1 MDPNEKVAN
10 DKVSRLENEI
20 KVLKN
25 EVQAVLLDLRES
37 YLNMQNPF
45 QTVAGP
51 AAIQPI
57 VIQERAPA
65 SEPRQEIP
73 RDRSRME
80 ESDAKGL
87 APEEKP
93 DQGGA
98 LKTGGNSRS
107 EYDGIAGPEVPAAPL
122 EIKTASRGHSGSIAG
137 AAKPAADMINN
148 SKLDLATVAGLTAW
162 VEDSCQKIGR
172 ERSEAILDIST
183 AMGYLTEEIRPI
195 LLKLIALS
203 PPPASETPVGTRG
216 YVDSLIRLNGLLSK
230 ENRDESAFLLLS
242 LLSGKARHG

>member
-37 YLNMQNPF
+37 YLNMENPF
-45 QTVAGP
+45 HTASGP

-65 SEPRQEIP
+65 SEPRQGSP
-73 RDRSRME
+73 KDRSRME
-80 ESDAKGL
+80 ESETESL

-93 DQGGA
+93 DRGA
-98 LKTGGNSRS
+98 LEAGENSRS
-107 EYDGIAGPEVPAAPL
+107 ECISFMGPEAPVTPQ
-122 EIKTASRGHSGSIAG
+122 EVKTTSGGHSGPIAQ
-137 AAKPAADMINN
+137 AAPPAPGMENN

-195 LLKLIALS
+195 LVKLIALS
-203 PPPASETPVGTRG
+203 PRFASETPVGTRG
-216 YVDSLIRLNGLLSK
+216 YLDSLMRLNGLLSK

-242 LLSGKARHG
+242 LLSGEARHG